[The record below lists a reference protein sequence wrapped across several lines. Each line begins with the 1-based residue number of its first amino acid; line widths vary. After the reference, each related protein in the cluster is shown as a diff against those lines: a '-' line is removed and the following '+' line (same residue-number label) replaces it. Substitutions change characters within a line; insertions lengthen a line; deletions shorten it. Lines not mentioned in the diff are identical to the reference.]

1 MGFMCKCRY
10 RENGEL
16 VLEWK
21 NFFGRGLKMLYFG
34 ITTNSSTKTSIFFVA
49 ILNNFKVKLAF

>member
-21 NFFGRGLKMLYFG
+21 NFFGRELKMLYFG
-34 ITTNSSTKTSIFFVA
+34 ITTNSSPKTSIFFVA
-49 ILNNFKVKLAF
+49 ILNNFKV